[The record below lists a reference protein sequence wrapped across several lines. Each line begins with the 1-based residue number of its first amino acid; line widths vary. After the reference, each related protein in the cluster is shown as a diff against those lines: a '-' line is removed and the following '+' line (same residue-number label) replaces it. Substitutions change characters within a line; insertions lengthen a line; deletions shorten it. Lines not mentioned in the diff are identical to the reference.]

1 MEHVPT
7 CKQAKSSPIVG
18 TVSVV
23 AYPVLVIPL
32 LNFAVVPPLVVVR
45 LLEVGDEV
53 PGIRNSSYITVRQRT
68 DGLYLERDDE
78 RFSRLLW
85 RAECGDPPPRRHGAI
100 DLRGSVLD
108 DRRHTSIRT

>member
-1 MEHVPT
+1 MEHGPT

-32 LNFAVVPPLVVVR
+32 LNFAVVPPLVVIR

-68 DGLYLERDDE
+68 DGWYLKRDDE
-78 RFSRLLW
+78 NAGIRR
-85 RAECGDPPPRRHGAI
+85 RAATGQ
-100 DLRGSVLD
+100 
-108 DRRHTSIRT
+108 